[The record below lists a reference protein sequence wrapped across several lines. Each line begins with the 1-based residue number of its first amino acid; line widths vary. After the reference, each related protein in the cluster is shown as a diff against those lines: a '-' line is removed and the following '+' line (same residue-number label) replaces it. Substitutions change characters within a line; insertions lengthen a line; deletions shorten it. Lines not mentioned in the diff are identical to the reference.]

1 MILCYNPFGEVKKLE
16 KEKKEFLERLFLEN
30 YSFMEYYATRFFRN
44 QNLAQDVVQDTF
56 LIAQAK
62 IDRLMASES
71 PKGWLF
77 NTLKNVIGNTYK
89 QQKRLADMVSIDD
102 CDIPAAT
109 DISVEATYRTMIPDE
124 DLQLLIWIYCEERPY
139 SEAAE
144 RLGISLAACKKR
156 IQRARLRFKAAY
168 EKHEN

>member
-1 MILCYNPFGEVKKLE
+1 MDKA
-16 KEKKEFLERLFLEN
+16 KKEFLEKLFLEN

-44 QNLAQDVVQDTF
+44 QDLAQDVVQDTF

-62 IDRLMASES
+62 IDRLMESES

-102 CDIPAAT
+102 CDIPT
-109 DISVEATYRTMIPDE
+109 TTELSVEATYHSMIPDE
-124 DLQLLIWIYCEERPY
+124 DLQLLIWVYCEERPY
-139 SEAAE
+139 SEVAQ
-144 RLGISLAACKKR
+144 RLGISLDACKKR
-156 IQRARLRFKAAY
+156 IQRARLKFRAAFDKN
-168 EKHEN
+168 EI

>member
-1 MILCYNPFGEVKKLE
+1 MDKA
-16 KEKKEFLERLFLEN
+16 KKEFLEKLFLEN

-44 QNLAQDVVQDTF
+44 QDLAQDVVQDTF

-62 IDRLMASES
+62 IDRLMESES

-102 CDIPAAT
+102 CDIPT
-109 DISVEATYRTMIPDE
+109 TTELSVEATYHSMIPEE
-124 DLQLLIWIYCEERPY
+124 DLQLLIWVYCEERPY
-139 SEAAE
+139 SEVAQ

-156 IQRARLRFKAAY
+156 IQRARLKFRAAFDKN
-168 EKHEN
+168 EI